1 MKLTPRPS
9 LLLLAA
15 VLVACDTGPTA
26 SGGVGPGPSDPCDIS
41 ALDIFDGGVAQ
52 DAILALTN
60 PIMTAPGSRAAS
72 YIDPDDRVIGI
83 ALDGQA
89 IAIPHSIGWFHEI
102 VNLDVGDHQVAVT
115 YCPLTGSSLV
125 FDRASVGGAEFGVSG
140 VLYQTN
146 LVMYDRRERES
157 FWPRMDRRARCGSA
171 TGTALEMIPAV
182 EMTWGGW
189 VELFPDTHVPAD
201 VPAQG
206 QAFWDYSYPYGG
218 YERLGNEE
226 IWFPVLPLDRRR
238 PLKERVLGI
247 SSGSGTMGPLGS
259 GSALAFPFGAL
270 DAEGAVAA
278 GEAIVDEATGSDWS
292 SSGKAVSGPLA
303 GSRLEQVKT
312 SYVAFWFAWA
322 GFHPE
327 GEIAAAGSGPYVT
340 SHAGARPGGT
350 GRVDRGWGA
359 ADRARRI
366 ERFRIAESRAREARG
381 GGGGDALPGLRGM
394 FAVGGTRGPADL
406 TICGPEF
413 VDSAPTF
420 RSSDPAPGVPR
431 AAWPREGGSP
441 RRS

>member
-1 MKLTPRPS
+1 MKITPRPS

-15 VLVACDTGPTA
+15 FLVACDTGPTA

-41 ALDIFDGGVAQ
+41 ALDIFDGGVAR
-52 DAILALTN
+52 DAIPALTN

-72 YIDPDDRVIGI
+72 YINPDDRVIGI
-83 ALDGQA
+83 ELDGQA

-157 FWPRMDRRARCGSA
+157 FWPQMDRRARCGSA

-218 YERLGNEE
+218 YERLDNEE
-226 IWFPVLPLDRRR
+226 IWFPVPPLDRRR

-278 GEAIVDEATGSDWS
+278 VEAIVDDRLVTVFWDRARQGAVAYYPRVDGETLRFTVTDGKIVDEETGSDWS
-292 SSGKAVSGPLA
+292 LSGKAVSGPLA
-303 GSRLEQVKT
+303 GSRLEQVTT

-322 GFHPE
+322 AFHPGTSIWG
-327 GEIAAAGSGPYVT
+327 GES
-340 SHAGARPGGT
+340 
-350 GRVDRGWGA
+350 
-359 ADRARRI
+359 
-366 ERFRIAESRAREARG
+366 
-381 GGGGDALPGLRGM
+381 
-394 FAVGGTRGPADL
+394 
-406 TICGPEF
+406 
-413 VDSAPTF
+413 
-420 RSSDPAPGVPR
+420 
-431 AAWPREGGSP
+431 
-441 RRS
+441 